1 MKKLIIFFI
10 DIFAIF
16 TIICCAPKKDV
27 AYWINPNRLSTTA
40 IQSYEYDCNR
50 YEFDSICNLN
60 NIPSDLSVWLV
71 TPFMNAVTKEGKNRY
86 LYTVENNI
94 DSMMNDVYVT
104 DLEIGTDT
112 IFHLEI
118 RKLILIK

>member
-1 MKKLIIFFI
+1 MKKLIIIFI
-10 DIFAIF
+10 GIF

-27 AYWINPNRLSTTA
+27 VNWIDPNMLLTTA

-60 NIPSDLSVWLV
+60 NIPSDLSEWLV
-71 TPFMNAVTKEGKNRY
+71 TPFVNAITKEGKNRY

-104 DLEIGTDT
+104 DLEIETDT